1 MLESWKCRKLQ
12 MSTFHGLFRVN
23 QTFVWL
29 VFLSD
34 SLPLACITYINN
46 KIYLAFAKLKNIS
59 QLKWSLQSILQKFAK
74 YCKDR
79 HFRVNVASGLKLSGS
94 VQFYEDIVKFKLSP
108 HRCLNFLLN
117 MVTFFKI
124 TKRKYQVPPLIT

>member
-59 QLKWSLQSILQKFAK
+59 QLKWSLQSILQNIAK
-74 YCKDR
+74 TAILGWMLQAAWNFQEVFNFMKTLW
-79 HFRVNVASGLKLSGS
+79 S
-94 VQFYEDIVKFKLSP
+94 FKLSL

>member
-59 QLKWSLQSILQKFAK
+59 QLKWSLQSILQNIAK
-74 YCKDR
+74 TAILGWMLQAAWNFQEVFNFMKTLW
-79 HFRVNVASGLKLSGS
+79 S
-94 VQFYEDIVKFKLSP
+94 FKLSP
-108 HRCLNFLLN
+108 HHCPNFLLN
-117 MVTFFKI
+117 MVIFFKI
-124 TKRKYQVPPLIT
+124 TKRKYQVPRLIT